1 MDKVVAAQVKK
12 GLMLPLMEA
21 FYTIQGEGYHKGT
34 AAYFIRIGGCDVG
47 CHWCD
52 VKESWNAKLH
62 PPTEILN
69 IVTAAKT
76 YSDTIVVTG
85 GEPLMWDMTPLTAQL
100 KAEGL
105 QTHIETSG
113 AYPLTGIWD
122 WICLSPK
129 KLKLPT
135 PAIYEK
141 ANELKVIVYNKSDFS
156 FAEEQA
162 ARVNKNCILYLQPE
176 WSKRD
181 KVTPSIVEYVMQNPK
196 WRVSLQTHKYLNI
209 PEAFG
214 FWLLEKIRYKK
225 IRKYQQPDFFN
236 FILNLHSPLSSLHS
250 PVSSLQSPLST
261 LSRFCKRYFKPHIPP
276 A

>member
-1 MDKVVAAQVKK
+1 MCYLCKPMKTKIQALVDK
-12 GLMLPLMEA
+12 GEMLPLMEE

-52 VKESWNAKLH
+52 VKESWNAEIH
-62 PPTEILN
+62 PPTETVK
-69 IVTAAKT
+69 IVENAKK

-85 GEPLMWDMTPLTAQL
+85 GEPLTWDMTALTSQL

-113 AYPLTGIWD
+113 AYKLTGEWD

-129 KLKLPT
+129 KMKLPT
-135 PAIYEK
+135 TEVYEK
-141 ANELKVIVYNKSDFS
+141 ADELKVIVYNKDDFR

-162 ARVNKNCILYLQPE
+162 QKVNKDCILYLQPE

-181 KVTPSIVEYVMQNPK
+181 KVIPLIVDYVMEHPK
-196 WRVSLQTHKYLNI
+196 WKVSLQTHKYLNI
-209 PEAFG
+209 P
-214 FWLLEKIRYKK
+214 
-225 IRKYQQPDFFN
+225 
-236 FILNLHSPLSSLHS
+236 
-250 PVSSLQSPLST
+250 
-261 LSRFCKRYFKPHIPP
+261 
-276 A
+276 